1 MTRRLLLA
9 GAGRHA
15 ERIYLP
21 VLAEMA
27 SRGEVILT
35 GVVELATRA
44 EKIRPLVPAPM
55 TVIHDHLAA
64 DRAHVYAQ
72 ISRLYQSAPFD
83 AMLIAND
90 PRCRQAYFDFA
101 CDHGIAVFTD
111 KPVFAVDGIAHD
123 PRLATIYEQ
132 QLHALDARVKA
143 AGIEFVIQ
151 TQRRDHPGYHYIR
164 NLVRACCARH
174 GLPVTSLQIQHADG
188 MWVLADEWERE
199 HHPYKYGFGKLFHS
213 GYHFVDLAA
222 FLLTDTIVAHNIRT
236 VDIAAKAVMA
246 ANAPLPAT
254 GRNMPPLDR
263 SRYGEYDVHALL
275 DFGPCTAHLTLLQN
289 SFSDRDPSRTVTDP
303 YKGTGRVRHE
313 RIDLKISTAMNI
325 QVHSYQSSSISEPAG
340 NATGQTDHY
349 EILIFRNPSLEPGTV
364 FERLTMADLAA
375 GQMRAHNEKSRIS
388 LLRKFLSHEPTG
400 SELAD
405 HRLTGS
411 LVSAIYAALAR
422 APGRIGTCSWKL
434 TDAGG

>member
-1 MTRRLLLA
+1 VTRRLLLV

-21 VLAEMA
+21 VLTETAR
-27 SRGEVILT
+27 RGDVILT

-44 EKIRPLVPAPM
+44 EKVRPLVPALM
-55 TVIHDHLAA
+55 TVIQDQLAG
-64 DRAHVYAQ
+64 DREHVYAE
-72 ISRLYQSAPFD
+72 ITRLYRSAPFD

-123 PRLATIYEQ
+123 PRLATIYAQ
-132 QLHALDARVKA
+132 QLHALDARVRA

-151 TQRRDHPGYHYIR
+151 TQRRDHPGYLHIR
-164 NLVRACCARH
+164 NLVRACSDRH

-222 FLLTDTIVAHNIRT
+222 FLLADTLAAHNILT

-246 ANAPLPAT
+246 ASAPLPDT

-263 SRYGEYDVHALL
+263 RGYGEYDVHALL
-275 DFGPCTAHLTLLQN
+275 DFGPCTTQLTLLQN
-289 SFSDRDPSRTVTDP
+289 SFSDRDPSRKVTDP

-325 QVHSYQSSSISEPAG
+325 QVHSYQSSSTPEPAG
-340 NATGQTDHY
+340 NAVGQTDHY
-349 EILIFRNPSLEPGTV
+349 EILIFRNPSLEPGPV
-364 FERLTMADLAA
+364 CERLTMDDLSS
-375 GQMRAHNEKSRIS
+375 GQTQAHNEKSRIS
-388 LLRKFLSHEPTG
+388 LLQKFLRHEPTG

-405 HRLTGS
+405 YGLTGN
-411 LVSAIYAALAR
+411 LVSAIYAALAQH
-422 APGRIGTCSWKL
+422 PGRIGTCSWNL
-434 TDAGG
+434 TNAGR